1 MDPNK
6 SATAPPAGWGADE
19 KSVMGQP
26 QPPPYQDH
34 PQYPN
39 AAYPGPAQGYPPHP
53 QGYGPPP
60 QYGGAAYAPYPMAPG
75 QHYPA
80 QPGTAAVTVQPTVY
94 VTRAPLATP
103 INDYMGYSVF
113 TMLCCCL
120 PLGIAALIYSIS
132 TRDANHAGDQLAAER
147 SSKMARLLNHV
158 SLGIGITV
166 FSLSVIYSIVFISN
180 FH

>member
-132 TRDANHAGDQLAAER
+132 TRKAVERGELQAAER
-147 SSKMARLLNHV
+147 SSTVARRLNYAA
-158 SLGIGITV
+158 LGIGIILAV
-166 FSLSVIYSIVFISN
+166 CFIRFSFIYIRV
-180 FH
+180 